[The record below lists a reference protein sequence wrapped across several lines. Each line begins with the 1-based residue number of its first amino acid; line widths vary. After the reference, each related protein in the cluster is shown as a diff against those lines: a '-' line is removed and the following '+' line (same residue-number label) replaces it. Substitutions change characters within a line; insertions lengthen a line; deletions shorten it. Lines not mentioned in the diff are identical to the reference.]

1 MPRLRSWSTV
11 LGLSLLVGGVALGE
25 STPVIS
31 VDLPYDNYNLQLR
44 GDDVVSRDLQLHRSD
59 KEIRGRALG
68 GLAQLTLKP
77 DGASG
82 VINGS
87 PVNLKVRKQGDT
99 LFAEGGFINGP
110 VTLRFSP
117 RNLHVYINRCRYELQ
132 STGTGGWYE
141 GPRGCDSKLLPP
153 VRFFVPPELLARGPA
168 EQAALLLFALAPA
181 Q

>member
-1 MPRLRSWSTV
+1 M
-11 LGLSLLVGGVALGE
+11 GGVALGE

-44 GDDVVSRDLQLHRSD
+44 GDDIVSRDFQLHRSD
-59 KEIRGRALG
+59 TEIRGRALG
-68 GLAQLTLKP
+68 GMAQLTLKP

-82 VINGS
+82 SINGS

-110 VTLRFSP
+110 VKLRFSP
-117 RNLHVYINRCRYELQ
+117 RNLHVYIDQCTYELKP
-132 STGTGGWYE
+132 TGAGGWYE
-141 GPRGCDSKLLPP
+141 GQRSCDSKLLPP
-153 VRFFVPPELLARGPA
+153 VRVFVPPELLERSAS

-181 Q
+181 R

>member
-1 MPRLRSWSTV
+1 
-11 LGLSLLVGGVALGE
+11 VALGE

-31 VDLPYDNYNLQLR
+31 VDLPYDNYNVQLV

-68 GLAQLTLKP
+68 GLAQITLKP

-117 RNLHVYINRCRYELQ
+117 RNLHVYINRCRYELKA
-132 STGTGGWYE
+132 TETGGWYE

-168 EQAALLLFALAPA
+168 EQATLLLFALAPA

>member
-1 MPRLRSWSTV
+1 M
-11 LGLSLLVGGVALGE
+11 GGVALGE

-59 KEIRGRALG
+59 TEIRGRALG
-68 GLAQLTLKP
+68 GMAQLTLKP

-82 VINGS
+82 AINGS

-117 RNLHVYINRCRYELQ
+117 RNLHVYINQCRYELKP
-132 STGTGGWYE
+132 TEAGGWYE
-141 GPRGCDSKLLPP
+141 GPRSCDSKLLPP
-153 VRFFVPPELLARGPA
+153 VRFFVPSELLERSPS

-181 Q
+181 R